1 MLLLLLA
8 MLGLVSDTQAKQF
21 LVETGNTTLRHDD
34 EPNENI
40 GGQRSKE
47 AGSDYSLSS
56 GSLPY
61 PNKMSATVLN
71 KGKWIILPGRTEIL
85 VWRHLHYKIIFLER
99 LLSVLGAWLDWLIS
113 CHAYWRTNRINTQFS
128 VISPI

>member
-1 MLLLLLA
+1 MHLLLLA
-8 MLGLVSDTQAKQF
+8 TLGLVADAPAKQF
-21 LVETGNTTLRHDD
+21 LVETDNTSLLHDD
-34 EPNENI
+34 KSNKYF
-40 GGQRSKE
+40 GGQYSKD

-99 LLSVLGAWLDWLIS
+99 LFSVLGAWLDWLIS
-113 CHAYWRTNRINTQFS
+113 CHAYWRTNRINTQSS